1 MCRLGK
7 DFGLLLPEVEVM
19 STDELLT
26 WWAFYRLEDEAMEAQ
41 VQKAKEESEAAAA
54 KAAAERNTP

>member
-1 MCRLGK
+1 
-7 DFGLLLPEVEVM
+7 M